1 MTKYS
6 RKPLNPERAVFASL
20 PAASAHFK
28 NTYEAATALKGRSI
42 VEARRYLE
50 DVRAHKQCIPVR
62 RFNSHVG
69 RTGQATQFGVTQG
82 RWFHK
87 SVEVLLGLVRN
98 LEANA
103 ASKQLDVKKLFI
115 RHVQVNRAPHG
126 RRRTYRAHGRITP
139 YLSSPCHIQLFAEEP
154 LERVPKPERPAVGR
168 MTPRKVVRSKIRRFL
183 AVGGDKR

>member
-6 RKPLNPERAVFASL
+6 RKPLNPEKAVHVSI
-20 PAASAHFK
+20 PAAPAHYK

-42 VEARRYLE
+42 AAARKYLE
-50 DVRAHKQCIPVR
+50 DVRQHKQCIPVR
-62 RFNSHVG
+62 RYNSHVA

-87 SVEVLLGLVRN
+87 SVDLLLTLVRN

-103 ASKQLDVKKLFI
+103 AMKHLDTARLVI

-139 YLSSPCHIQLFAEEP
+139 FLSSPCHIQMFAEEP
-154 LERVPKPERPAVGR
+154 LERVAKPERPAVGR
-168 MTPRKVVRSKIRRFL
+168 MTPRKVARSKIRRFL
-183 AVGGDKR
+183 PVGGDSR